1 MQFRHCPFQW
11 YKMVMREIQLYFLE
25 AVHKIPFCTKSSRNA
40 RGVLPRSFEP
50 GKNRNAII
58 RLDVDRQGQIGDK
71 ALCLGVGHAL
81 IVAVGVDRLDKP
93 RDKLRGVSP
102 IHCGR

>member
-1 MQFRHCPFQW
+1 
-11 YKMVMREIQLYFLE
+11 MVMREIQLYFLE